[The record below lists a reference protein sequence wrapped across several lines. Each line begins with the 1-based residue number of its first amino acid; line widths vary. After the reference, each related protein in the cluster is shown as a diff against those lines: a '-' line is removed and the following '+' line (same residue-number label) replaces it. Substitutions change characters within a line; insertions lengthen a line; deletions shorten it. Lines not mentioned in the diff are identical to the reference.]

1 LLNIGSA
8 AHLTWIKVAARTAH
22 KVEAMSVAPPAEPA
36 LSACPNALAR
46 YFAATRPAFLGVT
59 LVGCLLGLASAHA
72 GGAALDPVTA
82 FVTLFFALVA
92 HAGINVLNDYY
103 DALNGS
109 DAANAERRYPYT
121 GGSRLIQNGLIGL
134 GATGIFG
141 YALLAAVVPAGLW
154 LAHQSAPG
162 LIWIGLAGLAAGWAY
177 SAPPFQLMSRGL
189 GEAAVACG
197 WLIVVLGA
205 DYVQR
210 GAFSWAP
217 LVAGL
222 PYALHV
228 ANLLF
233 INQFPDVK
241 ADAAAGK
248 RNLVVRLGPQ
258 RARRLY
264 PAIAIAAYA
273 WLAGAVLGGA
283 LPALALVALAA
294 ACPASSAARGL
305 ARNALRP
312 AALDP
317 AIRAT
322 IGAALVHGA
331 LLAAAL
337 ALA

>member
-1 LLNIGSA
+1 MGP
-8 AHLTWIKVAARTAH
+8 
-22 KVEAMSVAPPAEPA
+22 MEPS
-36 LSACPNALAR
+36 LSAYPNPLAR
-46 YFAATRPAFLGVT
+46 YFAATRPAFLSVT
-59 LVGCLLGLASAHA
+59 LIGCLLGLASASA
-72 GGAALDPVTA
+72 GGAALDPATA

-109 DAANAERRYPYT
+109 DAANSERRYPFT
-121 GGSRLIQNGLIGL
+121 GGSRFIQNGLISVS
-134 GATGIFG
+134 ATGIFG

-154 LAHQSAPG
+154 LAHYSAPG
-162 LIWIGLAGLAAGWAY
+162 LIWIGLAGLAVGWAY
-177 SAPPFQLMSRGL
+177 SAPPFKLMSRGL

-210 GAFSWAP
+210 AMFSWAP
-217 LVAGL
+217 IIAGL

-228 ANLLF
+228 ANLLY

-248 RNLVVRLGPQ
+248 RNLVVRLGPG
-258 RARRLY
+258 RARWLY

-273 WLAGAVLGGA
+273 WLAGAAIAGA

-294 ACPASSAARGL
+294 AVPAFGAARVL
-305 ARNALRP
+305 ARNARQP

-322 IGAALVHGA
+322 IGAALLHGA

>member
-1 LLNIGSA
+1 
-8 AHLTWIKVAARTAH
+8 
-22 KVEAMSVAPPAEPA
+22 MPPAEPTLA
-36 LSACPNALAR
+36 AFRNPLAR

-59 LVGCLLGLASAHA
+59 LVGCLLGLASAYA
-72 GGAALDPVTA
+72 GGVGLDPATA
-82 FVTLFFALVA
+82 FVTMFFALVA

-109 DAANAERRYPYT
+109 DAANSERRYPYT
-121 GGSRLIQNGLIGL
+121 GGSRFIQNGLISVS
-134 GATGIFG
+134 ATGIFG
-141 YALLAAVVPAGLW
+141 YALLVAVVPAGLW
-154 LAHQSAPG
+154 LTRYCGPG
-162 LIWIGLAGLAAGWAY
+162 LIWIGLAGLAVGWAY
-177 SAPPFQLMSRGL
+177 SAPPFKLMSRGL

-197 WLIVVLGA
+197 WLLVVLGA

-248 RNLVVRLGPQ
+248 RNLVVRLGPR
-258 RARRLY
+258 RARWLY
-264 PAIAIAAYA
+264 AVIAIAAYA
-273 WLAGAVLGGA
+273 WLIGAVVAGA
-283 LPALALVALAA
+283 LPALALAALAA
-294 ACPASSAARGL
+294 AIPAFSAARAL

-312 AALDP
+312 AVLDP

-322 IGAALVHGA
+322 IGAALLHGA

-337 ALA
+337 ITAG

>member
-1 LLNIGSA
+1 M
-8 AHLTWIKVAARTAH
+8 AR
-22 KVEAMSVAPPAEPA
+22 AEPTLEA
-36 LSACPNALAR
+36 FANPLVR
-46 YFAATRPAFLGVT
+46 YVAATRPAFLSVT

-72 GGAALDPVTA
+72 GGIALDPAIALITV
-82 FVTLFFALVA
+82 FFALVA

-109 DAANAERRYPYT
+109 DAANTERRYPFT
-121 GGSRLIQNGLIGL
+121 GGSRFIQNGLISVS
-134 GATGIFG
+134 ATGIFG
-141 YALLAAVVPAGLW
+141 YALLMAVVPAGLW
-154 LAHQSAPG
+154 LTSYSAPG
-162 LIWIGLAGLAAGWAY
+162 LLWIGLAGLAVGWAY
-177 SAPPFQLMSRGL
+177 SAPPFRLMSRGL

-210 GAFSWAP
+210 GAFAWLP

-228 ANLLF
+228 ANLLY

-241 ADAAAGK
+241 ADAGAGK
-248 RNLVVRLGPQ
+248 RNLVVRLGPG
-258 RARRLY
+258 RARWLY
-264 PAIAIAAYA
+264 PAIAAAAYL
-273 WLAGAVLGGA
+273 WLIGAVLAGV
-283 LPALALVALAA
+283 LPALALVALTAA
-294 ACPASSAARGL
+294 FPAFSAARVL

-322 IGAALVHGA
+322 IGAALMHGA

-337 ALA
+337 FAAG

>member
-1 LLNIGSA
+1 V
-8 AHLTWIKVAARTAH
+8 TAREPTL
-22 KVEAMSVAPPAEPA
+22 AEFGNP
-36 LSACPNALAR
+36 LAR
-46 YFAATRPAFLGVT
+46 YFAATRPAFLSVT
-59 LVGCLLGLASAHA
+59 LVGCLLGLASAHH
-72 GGAALDPVTA
+72 GGAALAPFKALLTVA
-82 FVTLFFALVA
+82 FALVA

-121 GGSRLIQNGLIGL
+121 GGSRLIQNGLISVS
-134 GATGIFG
+134 AMGIYG

-154 LAHQSAPG
+154 LTHASAPG
-162 LIWIGLAGLAAGWAY
+162 LLWIGVAGLAVGWAY
-177 SAPPFQLMSRGL
+177 SAPPLKLMSRGL
-189 GEAAVACG
+189 GEAAVAWG
-197 WLIVVLGA
+197 WLIVVVGA

-217 LVAGL
+217 VVAGL
-222 PYALHV
+222 PYALLV

-248 RNLVVRLGPQ
+248 RNLVVRLGPA
-258 RARRLY
+258 RARWLY
-264 PAIAIAAYA
+264 PGIALAAGL
-273 WLAGAVLGGA
+273 WLAGAVLAGA
-283 LPALALVALAA
+283 LPALALVALTAA
-294 ACPASSAARGL
+294 FPAVAASRLLVRHAG
-305 ARNALRP
+305 RP

-322 IGAALVHGA
+322 IGAALIHGT

-337 ALA
+337 AAARAA